1 MHYSVPTETVILMED
16 QKFNYLLFC
25 SGAFKLVKS
34 LKGDRF
40 FEHSPIGARV
50 YEFHFAEWDH
60 WSVIRCS
67 PIAAEKLMLIRNH
80 YNFPSSEEMIKELNN
95 CRDYPESDLAVFGPE
110 SEESV

>member
-1 MHYSVPTETVILMED
+1 MSRDTVTIIEDET
-16 QKFNYLLFC
+16 FNYLLFC
-25 SGAFKLVKS
+25 SGVFS
-34 LKGDRF
+34 LDKKDKGDRHF
-40 FEHSPIGARV
+40 SHSPIGARV
-50 YEFHFAEWDH
+50 YEYHYSQWDH
-60 WSVIRCS
+60 YAVIRCS